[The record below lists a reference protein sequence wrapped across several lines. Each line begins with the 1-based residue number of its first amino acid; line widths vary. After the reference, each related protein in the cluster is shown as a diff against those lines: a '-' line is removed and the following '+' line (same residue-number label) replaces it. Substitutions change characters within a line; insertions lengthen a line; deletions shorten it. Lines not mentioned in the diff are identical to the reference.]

1 MSKKLRFGLVGHN
14 IGYSKSVDVFD
25 AIFRIA
31 GARGSFENFDIA
43 PNQFS
48 NSIMNVIKSDVDGFC
63 VTIPYKKTIIAHLD
77 DLHPVAAALQAVNSV
92 TTSEKR
98 TVGFNTDRDGF
109 SFPLEQYRDRLKQRR
124 AIVIGCG
131 GSAKAATYALHTDF
145 GLRDYIILG
154 RNCNHLDAF
163 ATSLSEQLDGLK
175 INTGL
180 LSELSS
186 NLADSS
192 DIIINCTP
200 LGGANQPDANPF
212 PESFIWPR
220 RLIYYD
226 LNYNA
231 NNLLIEKAQEAGMIC
246 IDGSRMLTAQAIKS
260 FDIWTGQTVP
270 FEPVY
275 KLVFNRE

>member
-25 AIFRIA
+25 AIFQIA
-31 GARGSFENFDIA
+31 RVRGSFENFDIT
-43 PNQFS
+43 PEQFS
-48 NSIMNVIKSDVDGFC
+48 DSINDVINSDVDGFC
-63 VTIPYKKTIIAHLD
+63 VTIPYKKTIIEHLD

-92 TTSEKR
+92 TTSEAR

-131 GSAKAATYALHTDF
+131 GSAKAATYALHTDY
-145 GLRDYIILG
+145 GLSDYKILG
-154 RNCNHLDAF
+154 RDRNHLDTF
-163 ATSLSEQLDGLK
+163 ASSLSEQLDGIR

-180 LSELSS
+180 LSELSAG
-186 NLADSS
+186 LANSS

-200 LGGANQPDANPF
+200 LGGANQPDADPF
-212 PESFIWPR
+212 PESFTWPR

-231 NNLLIEKAQEAGMIC
+231 NNRLVEKARKAGMIC

-275 KLVFNRE
+275 KLAFNRD